1 MGATQDK
8 LKMIISEYVDIVPDS
23 IDINMNLQLDI
34 GLDSFGL
41 ISLVCAIE
49 SEFNISI
56 PDQVLSN
63 FTTLQDMAEYIY
75 KQTQE
80 SI

>member
-8 LKMIISEYVDIVPDS
+8 LKMIISEYVDIAPDS

-56 PDQVLSN
+56 PDQELSG